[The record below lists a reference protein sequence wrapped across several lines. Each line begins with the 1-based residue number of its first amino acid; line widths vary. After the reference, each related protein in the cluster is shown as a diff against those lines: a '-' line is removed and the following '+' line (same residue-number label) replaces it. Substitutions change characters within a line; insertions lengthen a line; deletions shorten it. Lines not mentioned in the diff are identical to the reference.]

1 MDDQYTFENKTYRDT
16 YRHTTS
22 HILAQAMKR
31 LYPEVKLAI
40 GPAIEDGFYYDF
52 DSPQPFTPEVLEKLE
67 AEMRKICKEKL
78 RLERFD
84 LEYVGADG
92 EKHRPV
98 MIHRVCFGS
107 IERFIGILT
116 EHYAGAFPLWLAP
129 VQVKVM
135 PITDR
140 TNNYAKHV
148 ADRLEKAGLRVETDL
163 RNEKIGYKI
172 REAQSQKIP
181 YMLVLG
187 DKEAENDTISVRTLS
202 GEQSVEGLSDFI
214 ARLQA
219 DVKSRK
225 S

>member
-1 MDDQYTFENKTYRDT
+1 MPED
-16 YRHTTS
+16 
-22 HILAQAMKR
+22 HIGTDEQWEAATNGLVSALNELGKPYVINEGDGAF
-31 LYPEVKLAI
+31 Y
-40 GPAIEDGFYYDF
+40 GPKIDFHLEDSLGRTWQCGTIQLDMQM
-52 DSPQPFTPEVLEKLE
+52 P
-67 AEMRKICKEKL
+67 
-78 RLERFD
+78 ERFD

-172 REAQSQKIP
+172 REAQQVDRVP

-187 DKEAENDTISVRTLS
+187 AKEAEAGNISVRDRK
-202 GEQSVEGLSDFI
+202 GETTTMELDAFI
-214 ARLQA
+214 AKVTAEIRNRSL
-219 DVKSRK
+219 
-225 S
+225 